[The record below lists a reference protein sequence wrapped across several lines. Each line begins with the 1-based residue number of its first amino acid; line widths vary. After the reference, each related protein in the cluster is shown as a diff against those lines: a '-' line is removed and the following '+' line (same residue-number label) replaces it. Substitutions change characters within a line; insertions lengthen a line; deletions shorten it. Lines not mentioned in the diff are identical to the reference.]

1 MSNDTPVTILP
12 PAGSEAPSVLQLPAQ
27 NVTPNADGSFTV
39 PSRHLPSLL
48 AGGWQIAVAS
58 GTTHVP

>member
-1 MSNDTPVTILP
+1 MSNDMPVMVLP
-12 PAGSEAPSVLQLPAQ
+12 PAESEPPSVLQLPAQ
-27 NVTPNADGSFTV
+27 NVTPNVDGSFTV
-39 PSRHLPSLL
+39 ASRHLPALL

>member
-12 PAGSEAPSVLQLPAQ
+12 PPGTVPCVLQLPALS
-27 NVTPNADGSFTV
+27 VAPNADGSFTV
-39 PSRHLPSLL
+39 PSRLLPALL
-48 AGGWQIAVAS
+48 SGGWQIVVAS

>member
-1 MSNDTPVTILP
+1 MSNDTPVTLLP
-12 PAGSEAPSVLQLPAQ
+12 PAGSAAPSVLQLPAL
-27 NVTPNADGSFTV
+27 NVAPNSDGSFTV

-48 AGGWQIAVAS
+48 AAGWQIVVAS